1 MSQSEL
7 RAGIDRLRALAPG
20 LHDRDFLLTWRESET
35 TLRFLLAAAALL
47 EEMHRANLSAR
58 LFDTGLGL
66 AIFRDKST
74 RTRYSFKS
82 ACNLLGL
89 GTEELEES
97 TSQIA
102 HGETVRE
109 TAAMI
114 GFLSEV
120 IGIRDDMYLGEGHA
134 YMAEV
139 AASLAEAHSEGVL
152 AQRPA
157 VVNLQCDLD
166 HPTQSLADLCHL
178 VRLFGSLEALR
189 GRRLA
194 MTWAHSPSYG
204 KPLSVP
210 QGVVALMTRFGMEVV
225 LAHPEGYELCE
236 EPLDAARHHAMQSG
250 GSFTVTR
257 SMEEAFAGADIVYPK
272 SWAPMAVMRERPKLL
287 RAGDRAALAELEREA
302 LANNARHRDWECDDR
317 RMALT
322 RGGAAHYLHCLPADV
337 TDVSCAAGEVSRSVF
352 ERARLDTYREAGHK
366 PFVIAAMIL
375 ATRFEDPAAA
385 LAAAVERARPRRRR

>member
-272 SWAPMAVMRERPKLL
+272 SWAPMAVMRERPRLL

>member
-1 MSQSEL
+1 MSQREL
-7 RAGIDRLRALAPG
+7 LDEIDRLRALAPG
-20 LHDRDFLLTWRESET
+20 LNDRDFLLTWRESEE
-35 TLRFLLAAAALL
+35 TLRFVLGAAAAL
-47 EEMHRANLSAR
+47 EGIHRAGLSAR
-58 LFDTGLGL
+58 VFDAGLGI

-120 IGIRDDMYLGEGHA
+120 VGIRDDMYLGEGHA

-139 AASLAEAHSEGVL
+139 AASLDEAHREGVL

-166 HPTQSLADLCHL
+166 HPTQSLADLSHL
-178 VRLFGSLEALR
+178 VRLYGGLENLR
-189 GRRLA
+189 GKKLA

-210 QGVVALMTRFGMEVV
+210 QGIVALMTRFGMEVV
-225 LAHPEGYELCE
+225 LAHPEGYELVD
-236 EPLDAARHHAMQSG
+236 EPLEAARRFAAESG
-250 GSFTVTR
+250 GSFRVTH
-257 SMEEAFAGADIVYPK
+257 SMEEAFANADVVYPK
-272 SWAPMAVMRERPKLL
+272 SWAPMAVMRERPGLL
-287 RAGDRAALAELEREA
+287 RAGDKAYVHFEVRKGF
-302 LANNARHRDWECDDR
+302 DSVDP
-317 RMALT
+317 MP
-322 RGGAAHYLHCLPADV
+322 YLQ
-337 TDVSCAAGEVSRSVF
+337 
-352 ERARLDTYREAGHK
+352 
-366 PFVIAAMIL
+366 
-375 ATRFEDPAAA
+375 
-385 LAAAVERARPRRRR
+385 

>member
-1 MSQSEL
+1 MSQTAL
-7 RAGIDRLRALAPG
+7 RTKVDRLRALAPG

-35 TLRFLLAAAALL
+35 TLRFLLAAADVLA
-47 EEMHRANLSAR
+47 EMHRANLSAR

-139 AASLAEAHSEGVL
+139 AASLDEAHREGVL

-166 HPTQSLADLCHL
+166 HPTQALADLAHL
-178 VRLFGSLEALR
+178 VRLYGGLENLR
-189 GRRLA
+189 GKRLA

-210 QGVVALMTRFGMEVV
+210 QGVIALMTRFGMEVV
-225 LAHPEGYELCE
+225 LAHPAGYELVD
-236 EPLDAARHHAMQSG
+236 EPLEAARRFAAESG
-250 GSFTVTR
+250 GSFNVTH
-257 SMEEAFAGADIVYPK
+257 SMAEAFTGADVVYPK
-272 SWAPMAVMRERPKLL
+272 SWAPMAVMRERPRLL
-287 RAGDRAALAELEREA
+287 RAGDKAGLAELEREA
-302 LANNARHRDWECDDR
+302 LARNARHEDWECDAAK
-317 RMALT
+317 MALT

-337 TDVSCAAGEVSRSVF
+337 TDVSCAAGEVSREVF
-352 ERARLDTYREAGHK
+352 DRARLATYREASWK

-375 ATRFEDPAAA
+375 ATRFADPAAA
-385 LAAAVERARPRRRR
+385 LAAAVERGQPRRRG

>member
-1 MSQSEL
+1 MSQAEL
-7 RAGIDRLRALAPG
+7 LAEIDALRALPPG

-35 TLRFLLAAAALL
+35 TLRFVLAAAAAL
-47 EEMHRANLSAR
+47 ERMQRENLSAR
-58 LFDTGLGL
+58 LFDTGLGI

-139 AASLAEAHSEGVL
+139 AASLGEAHREGVL

-166 HPTQSLADLCHL
+166 HPTQALADLAHL
-178 VRLFGSLEALR
+178 VRLYGGLENLR
-189 GRRLA
+189 GKRLA

-210 QGVVALMTRFGMEVV
+210 QGVVALMTRFGMDVV
-225 LAHPEGYELCE
+225 LAHPRATTWSTSRS
-236 EPLDAARHHAMQSG
+236 PPPAASRPRAAARSRSRIRWRRPSPAPTWS
-250 GSFTVTR
+250 TR
-257 SMEEAFAGADIVYPK
+257 
-272 SWAPMAVMRERPKLL
+272 
-287 RAGDRAALAELEREA
+287 RAG
-302 LANNARHRDWECDDR
+302 R
-317 RMALT
+317 RW
-322 RGGAAHYLHCLPADV
+322 R
-337 TDVSCAAGEVSRSVF
+337 
-352 ERARLDTYREAGHK
+352 
-366 PFVIAAMIL
+366 
-375 ATRFEDPAAA
+375 
-385 LAAAVERARPRRRR
+385 

>member
-1 MSQSEL
+1 MTHDTL
-7 RAGIDRLRALAPG
+7 YAKIDRLRALAPG
-20 LHDRDFLLTWRESET
+20 LHDGDFLLTWRQSEA
-35 TLRFLLAAAALL
+35 TLRFVLAAAEAL
-47 EEMHRANLSAR
+47 EEIHRANLSAR

-134 YMAEV
+134 YMTEV
-139 AASLAEAHSEGVL
+139 AASLAESHREGVL

-166 HPTQSLADLCHL
+166 HPTQALADLSHL
-178 VRLFGSLEALR
+178 ARVYGSLEALR
-189 GRRLA
+189 GKRLA

-210 QGVVALMTRFGMEVV
+210 QGVVALMTRFGLDVV
-225 LAHPEGYELCE
+225 LAHPEGYELVD
-236 EPLDAARHHAMQSG
+236 EPLEAAR
-250 GSFTVTR
+250 
-257 SMEEAFAGADIVYPK
+257 
-272 SWAPMAVMRERPKLL
+272 
-287 RAGDRAALAELEREA
+287 
-302 LANNARHRDWECDDR
+302 
-317 RMALT
+317 
-322 RGGAAHYLHCLPADV
+322 
-337 TDVSCAAGEVSRSVF
+337 
-352 ERARLDTYREAGHK
+352 
-366 PFVIAAMIL
+366 
-375 ATRFEDPAAA
+375 RFAAA
-385 LAAAVERARPRRRR
+385 SGSSTSS